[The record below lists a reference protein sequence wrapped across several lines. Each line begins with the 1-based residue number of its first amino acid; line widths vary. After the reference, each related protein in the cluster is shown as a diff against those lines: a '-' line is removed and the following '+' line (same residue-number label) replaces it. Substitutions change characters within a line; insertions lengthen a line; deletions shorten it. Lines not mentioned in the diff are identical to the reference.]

1 MPYGYLGTTPNQQL
15 NNSGVFSV
23 EEALALKNVGE
34 LGGSLELIE
43 EQTVTSSTATIDF
56 TSIQGEKFNVHF
68 LTIEGFEVVSG
79 ASNITVNIRYST
91 DGASSYVS
99 SGYENAYQQGFAN
112 GTFNELKSTS
122 ESGIRVGFT
131 NNTEQC
137 GGYVYLYNLNNSS
150 KYSFNTFQNIQENA
164 CMSFGGGVYPN
175 ASTVNAIRV
184 YADVNI
190 DNAVV
195 KLYGVKQI

>member
-1 MPYGYLGTTPNQQL
+1 MELSGKLLESALNKLRLSVNVFAESKLPWPLTIIDLLESILIILVIFSTFVSSIMVALSPN
-15 NNSGVFSV
+15 
-23 EEALALKNVGE
+23 LK
-34 LGGSLELIE
+34 
-43 EQTVTSSTATIDF
+43 QWSTF
-56 TSIQGEKFNVHF
+56 KFNLLPKKQNNLLF
-68 LTIEGFEVVSG
+68 SDIFK
-79 ASNITVNIRYST
+79 
-91 DGASSYVS
+91 
-99 SGYENAYQQGFAN
+99 FN
-112 GTFNELKSTS
+112 GKSFNELKSTS

-195 KLYGVKQI
+195 KLYGVKQIWVT